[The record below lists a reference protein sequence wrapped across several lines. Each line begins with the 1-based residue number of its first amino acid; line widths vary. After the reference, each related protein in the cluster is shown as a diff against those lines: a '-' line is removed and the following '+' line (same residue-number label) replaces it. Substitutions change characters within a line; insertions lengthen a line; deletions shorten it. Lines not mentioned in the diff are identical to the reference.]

1 MRRADSFE
9 KTLMLG
15 KIEGRRRRGRQ
26 RMRWLDGIT
35 NSMDMSLGELWE
47 LVMDREPWC
56 AEFHGVAKNPVGLSD
71 WTELKHLLCAGSSIN
86 LQYNSYAVMCIRI
99 FWELVKSSQ
108 VKSRTLHFT
117 TNLLGAAAEGG
128 LWPHSEEHSPRDNSL
143 TRLNTFIE
151 EAHNLVEI
159 NKKTFPIIG
168 TIWGQV
174 PVIQTGWGTREASQI
189 I

>member
-1 MRRADSFE
+1 
-9 KTLMLG
+9 
-15 KIEGRRRRGRQ
+15 
-26 RMRWLDGIT
+26 
-35 NSMDMSLGELWE
+35 
-47 LVMDREPWC
+47 
-56 AEFHGVAKNPVGLSD
+56 
-71 WTELKHLLCAGSSIN
+71 
-86 LQYNSYAVMCIRI
+86 MCIRI

-174 PVIQTGWGTREASQI
+174 PVIQTG
-189 I
+189 